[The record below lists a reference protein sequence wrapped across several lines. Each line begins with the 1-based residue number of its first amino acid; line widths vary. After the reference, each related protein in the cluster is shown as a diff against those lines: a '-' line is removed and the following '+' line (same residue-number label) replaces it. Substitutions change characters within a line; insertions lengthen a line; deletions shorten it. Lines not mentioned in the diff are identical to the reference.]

1 MDVIRMARERFTRR
15 FVVNEYIDVAWD
27 EEEERVQVLVAGEPV
42 LHCAFLVAA
51 ISPTDDEVS
60 SIDDLAER
68 EGARQLEGK
77 DVREL
82 LSIDE
87 EVRAHA
93 SNIQAWAENGYN
105 TRLLHSNIS
114 FTLLK
119 ALVKAGDVK
128 AERVL
133 DAELA
138 ERIRDGSRATR
149 KAILESCGDMIYSP
163 RSPFIDEFP
172 VDERVDIWFNIGNT
186 LYESSD
192 MHGAVEAF
200 RKVVAI
206 KPDHAKAWNNL
217 GVALKAS
224 GDVPGA
230 VEAHRKAVAI
240 KPDDADA
247 WYNLGVVLKASGDVP
262 GAVEAYR
269 KAVAIKPDDADA
281 WHNLGVALKASGDVP
296 GAVEAHRKAVAI
308 KPDHAN
314 AWNSLGVALK
324 ASGDVPGAVEAL
336 RKAVAIKPDNANAW
350 NSLGIALGTSGDV
363 RGAVEAHRKA
373 IAIKPDHA
381 DAWDNLGVTLIDS
394 GDVRGAVEAHRK
406 ATAIKPDHA
415 NAWHNLGVA
424 LKASGDV
431 PGAVEAYRK
440 AVTIRPDDANAWNGM
455 SCVYTEGGKLVDGL
469 DPGKKAT
476 ILSDALAHA
485 RKAIELAPDVA
496 LYHTTLGEALEA
508 SGDVEGAVSAYKEA
522 LGLDPKEK
530 YAIEYLERLG
540 RLPR

>member
-1 MDVIRMARERFTRR
+1 MDVICMAGERFTRR

-27 EEEERVQVLVAGEPV
+27 EEKERVQVLVAGEPV

-60 SIDDLAER
+60 SIDDLTER
-68 EGARQLEGK
+68 DGARRLQGK

-119 ALVKAGDVK
+119 ALVRAGDAK

-133 DAELA
+133 DAELV

-149 KAILESCGDMIYSP
+149 EAILDSCGDMIYSP
-163 RSPFIDEFP
+163 GSPLIDEFP
-172 VDERVDIWFNIGNT
+172 VDERAKIWLNIGNT
-186 LYESSD
+186 LYGSSD

-200 RKVVAI
+200 RKVVALM
-206 KPDHAKAWNNL
+206 PDDANKWYSLGDALHASGDMPGAIEAFRNVVAIEPDNEDAWDNLGVALQASGDVPGAVEAHRKAIAINPDDANAWDNLGIALEASGDVPGAVEAHRRVIWINPDNANAWDNL

-230 VEAHRKAVAI
+230 IEAI
-240 KPDDADA
+240 
-247 WYNLGVVLKASGDVP
+247 
-262 GAVEAYR
+262 
-269 KAVAIKPDDADA
+269 
-281 WHNLGVALKASGDVP
+281 
-296 GAVEAHRKAVAI
+296 
-308 KPDHAN
+308 
-314 AWNSLGVALK
+314 
-324 ASGDVPGAVEAL
+324 
-336 RKAVAIKPDNANAW
+336 
-350 NSLGIALGTSGDV
+350 
-363 RGAVEAHRKA
+363 RKA
-373 IAIKPDHA
+373 IAIKPDYA
-381 DAWDNLGVTLIDS
+381 G
-394 GDVRGAVEAHRK
+394 
-406 ATAIKPDHA
+406 
-415 NAWHNLGVA
+415 
-424 LKASGDV
+424 
-431 PGAVEAYRK
+431 
-440 AVTIRPDDANAWNGM
+440 AWNDL
-455 SCVYTEGGKLVDGL
+455 SCVYTSGGRLVDGL

-485 RKAIELAPDVA
+485 RKAIELAPDEA

-508 SGDVEGAVSAYKEA
+508 SGDVEGAVAAYKKA

-530 YAIEYLERLG
+530 CAIEYLERLG